1 MQNELIECKG
11 IGSHWPPDSND
22 LSMEAALK
30 SVPVKLFNFISW
42 LVGYSEEPNQEEQ
55 VALPKK
61 ASCEVVS
68 LCQDLVYAAGKGTV
82 LTHKSLA

>member
-1 MQNELIECKG
+1 LAILG
-11 IGSHWPPDSND
+11 
-22 LSMEAALK
+22 
-30 SVPVKLFNFISW
+30 
-42 LVGYSEEPNQEEQ
+42 EPNQEEQ

>member
-11 IGSHWPPDSND
+11 IGSHWPTDSNY

-30 SVPVKLFNFISW
+30 SVPLKLFNFISR

-61 ASCEVVS
+61 ASCKVVS
-68 LCQDLVYAAGKGTV
+68 LCQDLVYAAGKGKV
-82 LTHKSLA
+82 LTRKSLA